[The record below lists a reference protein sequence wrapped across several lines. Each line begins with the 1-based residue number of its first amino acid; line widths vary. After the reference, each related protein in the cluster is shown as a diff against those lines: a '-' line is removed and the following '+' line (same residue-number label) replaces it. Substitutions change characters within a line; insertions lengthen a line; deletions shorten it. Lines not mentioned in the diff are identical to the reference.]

1 MTLTE
6 IQKEA
11 QTLDNK
17 GQKKLMGFLV
27 SLQIR
32 RDDEYRQELTEIL
45 DDKSPE
51 KWLSFDEVE
60 NRLNEKQ

>member
-11 QTLDNK
+11 QDLDDK

-45 DDKSPE
+45 DNKSSE
-51 KWLSFDEVE
+51 KWFSFDEVE
-60 NRLNEKQ
+60 HRLNEKQ